1 MFAEVPN
8 AELTRVDVMH
18 TQMHVQWKY
27 DSDAGSNRSVEDGE
41 YSVRVQIKY
50 KKESDKEY
58 STYPEVGSKIPA
70 EQVLMC
76 KTISKT
82 SVFEFII
89 IYHIIMVLY
98 SLLHVLACP
107 T

>member
-1 MFAEVPN
+1 
-8 AELTRVDVMH
+8 MH

-27 DSDAGSNRSVEDGE
+27 DSDAGSSRSVEDGE

-58 STYPEVGSKIPA
+58 STYPEFGSKIPA

-76 KTISKT
+76 KTTPKT
-82 SVFEFII
+82 SLFEFKS
-89 IYHIIMVLY
+89 IYHIIIVFII
-98 SLLHVLACP
+98 VPCCNTTCP

>member
-27 DSDAGSNRSVEDGE
+27 YSDAGSNRSVEDGE

-50 KKESDKEY
+50 KKEPDKEY
-58 STYPEVGSKIPA
+58 STYPELEAK
-70 EQVLMC
+70 
-76 KTISKT
+76 
-82 SVFEFII
+82 F
-89 IYHIIMVLY
+89 
-98 SLLHVLACP
+98 LLIRY
-107 T
+107 